1 MNTLQFQGISK
12 NLRYVFTNRGI
23 YDFVNEKSYL
33 YESMTI
39 FDGID
44 ILKNVQEFE
53 YKVGK
58 ISLSEHLSNPRKA
71 LYNLSNILSPKSSI
85 KMIRE
90 WEENFGSKLLLLNE
104 SVDKILIENK
114 VNDAWNGVKLILSE
128 DKDSW
133 YNPANWGGYI
143 AKGASNLVDY
153 GKEKIKQGTEWAK
166 EQGRQIKQKGILGY
180 AKDKASAAWDWI
192 KEKATAAWNCLKN
205 NFVEC
210 LMEGLRSAMYSL
222 VGIAVETFLAVTGIA
237 APIPMILWGLML
249 VWDVYKMLSG
259 KYDGGEYEWSW
270 FDIVFDILGV
280 VTAGPGAIAAKKTV
294 GAFAKGFK
302 GVGLK
307 GILTKLSSKGGVV
320 GAWVKGL
327 TKILGKGISAVLG
340 AVKKGTEWISK
351 NFGIKFL
358 DNFVGKAKSY
368 ADEVVKAV
376 SEVAPATIVAPGA
389 KVASK
394 PVSKELLKKGA
405 VAGLGAA
412 GLGVGITAVAGGAD
426 AAKGDEGGVSDE
438 NNLQDVET
446 LTSAGADYGEFT

>member
-23 YDFVNEKSYL
+23 YDFVNERSYL
-33 YESMTI
+33 YESLSI
-39 FDGID
+39 NEGID

-58 ISLSEHLSNPRKA
+58 ISLSEHISNPRRA
-71 LYNLSNILSPKSSI
+71 LYSLTNILLPEHSI
-85 KMIRE
+85 KLIQE
-90 WEENFGSKLLLLNE
+90 WENNFGSKLLLLNE
-104 SVDKILIENK
+104 SVDKLLIESR
-114 VNDAWNGVKLILSE
+114 VNEAWDGVKFILSE

-133 YNPANWGGYI
+133 YNPSNWGGYI
-143 AKGASNLVDY
+143 EKGVSNVVNY
-153 GKEKIKQGTEWAK
+153 GKEKVKQGVDWAK
-166 EQGRQIKQKGILGY
+166 EQGKQIKQKGILGY
-180 AKDKASAAWDWI
+180 AKDKAVAAWDWI
-192 KEKATAAWNCLKN
+192 KEKATAAWNCLAK

-237 APIPMILWGLML
+237 APIPMVLWGLML

-259 KYDGGEYEWSW
+259 KYESGDYAWSW
-270 FDIVFDILGV
+270 FDILFDVLGV

-294 GAFAKGFK
+294 GGFVKGMK
-302 GVGLK
+302 GMGLK
-307 GILTKLSSKGGVV
+307 QILTNLASKGGVV

-327 TKILGKGISAVLG
+327 TKIFGKGISLVLG

-358 DNFVGKAKSY
+358 DNFVGKAKTY
-368 ADEVVKAV
+368 ADDVVKSVTEVTGKTVVPAGKATSQKV
-376 SEVAPATIVAPGA
+376 SRETINKG
-389 KVASK
+389 
-394 PVSKELLKKGA
+394 LKA
-405 VAGLGAA
+405 AA
-412 GLGVGITAVAGGAD
+412 GAGALTLGITALAGG
-426 AAKGDEGGVSDE
+426 GGGGETSDE